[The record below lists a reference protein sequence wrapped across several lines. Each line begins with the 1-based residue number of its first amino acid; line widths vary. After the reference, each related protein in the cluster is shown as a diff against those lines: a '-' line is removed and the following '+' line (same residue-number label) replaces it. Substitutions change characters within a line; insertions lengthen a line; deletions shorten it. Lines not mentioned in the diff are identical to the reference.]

1 MSFRL
6 SLGKQGRQKLF
17 LVIFYI
23 SLFHHE
29 TPRTAHT
36 VIMKPKWKK
45 MLEEPEIRKSLV
57 ISIAFVIYMIN
68 AVFFCCRAL
77 RPCDKGYAPSDL
89 QYLSDRLQCCDPIA
103 CAVAALDGVILLAA
117 FLYGIHKL
125 AKKDYSLKGKKQ

>member
-68 AVFFCCRAL
+68 AV
-77 RPCDKGYAPSDL
+77 YAPNDL